1 MLPFLVHSYFPF
13 LVHIQLPTTT
23 DVLNLFVLAAAIV
36 EVATDAGFNLVAECN
51 FDWIPG
57 QLLKREH

>member
-1 MLPFLVHSYFPF
+1 MSKFKILAFRFL
-13 LVHIQLPTTT
+13 T
-23 DVLNLFVLAAAIV
+23 DVLNLFVLAAAMV
-36 EVATDAGFNLVAECN
+36 EVATDAGFNLIAECN